1 MMIKSKKKGF
11 TLVELLVTIILLGVI
26 GAIIIYNMTSVSN
39 NSKEN
44 EYERFVAKVKSAASV
59 YADTFPDVFNELYVS
74 KAYIYI
80 TVEDLVSNGLLDED
94 LLNPFTNQKIGLD
107 EIVKANLDSTN
118 GALTFEYPLKEK
130 KEETSLVAMSDYVVW
145 GEPYDCMRGLGSY
158 ELSLADENGNLID
171 LNGQDE
177 NGASNLVKYNFECK
191 MPDEFENYNNPETG
205 VSGLRTTRA
214 GNYDIVYTWIT
225 ESGTKKQATRTLRV
239 LAKVNPSFKTNVSD
253 YDFSVESDQD
263 NDYVFKKCNNCDA
276 NNFYQTTLN
285 SDGTW
290 NYLTYEPLIEGADT
304 STTTFKISKRTNNPS
319 SKEWVQVTDGFVSE
333 FPARQ
338 ADDGDK
344 TYKLEVIVSG
354 HYEKNYTYDAEGYGR
369 FKAELIVPES
379 YISSANNTNWSTN
392 KIYSINSDTEGH
404 QSPVGIK
411 EYEFRLNTANQLDK
425 NLSVINEN
433 KFEKTATITTKNVSV
448 LNNTGTCSD
457 TKLEYSNIYF
467 RAINNDGY
475 VGKWT
480 KYNTHITNQITSILE
495 SNSNGCVSSETCCLK
510 TSNGCRF
517 TNKVVYVNFA
527 NQEFVA
533 LEKYNNDKTILLA
546 KNTDTNVRI
555 SPLSVRSGYAEQQT
569 CDGLFYKHYTY
580 YVANDA
586 ILRETKRWADSTIGS
601 SKHLVTPAVPGT
613 SSSTAYTLNKSLLST
628 YSNAVRADVGREYWL
643 LDNGTSAFTVY
654 LDQPHKHGNE
664 STTAYNAYFYYAS
677 GTSAYRQYGGQSAY
691 VKPLIRIK
699 EPNIC
704 RGTGTKNDPYVVSK

>member
-1 MMIKSKKKGF
+1 MPKSKEKGF

-39 NSKEN
+39 NSKES
-44 EYERFVAKVKSAASV
+44 EYERYVAKVKSAASV

-80 TVEDLVSNGLLDED
+80 TVEDLVRNGLLDEE
-94 LLNPFTNQKIGLD
+94 LINPFTNQKIGLD

-130 KEETSLVAMSDYVVW
+130 QEETSLVAMSDYVVW

-171 LNGQDE
+171 LNGKDE
-177 NGASNLVKYNFECK
+177 NGVSNLVKYNFECK
-191 MPDEFENYNNPETG
+191 MPDEFENYSNPSTG

-214 GNYDIVYTWIT
+214 GNYDVTYTWIT

-263 NDYVFKKCNNCDA
+263 DDYVFRKCNNCDA

-285 SDGTW
+285 SDGSW
-290 NYLTYEPLIEGADT
+290 NYMTYEPLIEGADA
-304 STTTFKISKRTNNPS
+304 STTKFKISKRTNNPS
-319 SKEWVQVTDGFVSE
+319 NKNWIPVTSDFVQS

-338 ADDGDK
+338 VDDGDK
-344 TYKLEVIVSG
+344 TYKIEVIVSG

-369 FKAELIVPES
+369 FKAELIIPEP
-379 YISSANNTNWSTN
+379 YISAANNTNWTTN
-392 KIYSINSDTEGH
+392 KEYSINSDTEGH

-411 EYEFRLNTANQLDK
+411 KYEFRLNKANSLDK
-425 NLSVINEN
+425 NLAVVNDN
-433 KFEKTATITTKNVSV
+433 LFNKTAIITTKNVSV
-448 LNNTGTCSD
+448 LNGSNTCRD
-457 TKLEYSNIYF
+457 DILEYSNIYF

-480 KYNTHITNQITSILE
+480 KYNTHVTNQITSILD
-495 SNSNGCVSSETCCLK
+495 SSSNGCTNSATCCLK
-510 TSNGCRF
+510 NSTGCRF
-517 TNKVVYVNFA
+517 TNKVVYVKFA
-527 NQEFVA
+527 NQLFVV
-533 LEKYNNDKTILLA
+533 LEKYNSDKTLLLA
-546 KNTDTNVRI
+546 KDTDSNVKV
-555 SPLSVRSGYAEQQT
+555 SPLSVQSGYASQQT
-569 CDGLFYKHYTY
+569 CDGLFYKYYNY

-586 ILRETKRWADSTIGS
+586 ILTETKRWANATIGS
-601 SKHLVTPAVPGT
+601 SSHLVTPAVPGVGT
-613 SSSTAYTLNKSLLST
+613 YTAYTLNNRLLGT
-628 YSNAVRADVGREYWL
+628 YSNAVRADSGREYWL

-654 LDQPHKHGNE
+654 LDQPHKHANE

-677 GTSAYRQYGGQSAY
+677 GTSAHRQYGGQRAY

-699 EPNIC
+699 NTNIC
-704 RGTGTKNDPYVVSK
+704 SGTGTKSDPFVVSK